1 MVNYNSEG
9 FLVQEE
15 YLGGFVKTKADLNI
29 KISDFITSTGL
40 QINLIRE

>member
-15 YLGGFVKTKADLNI
+15 YLGGFVKTKAGLNI
-29 KISDFITSTGL
+29 QISDFITSTGL

>member
-15 YLGGFVKTKADLNI
+15 YLGGFVKTKTCLNI
-29 KISDFITSTGL
+29 QIYDFITNTDL
-40 QINLIRE
+40 QIKSDP